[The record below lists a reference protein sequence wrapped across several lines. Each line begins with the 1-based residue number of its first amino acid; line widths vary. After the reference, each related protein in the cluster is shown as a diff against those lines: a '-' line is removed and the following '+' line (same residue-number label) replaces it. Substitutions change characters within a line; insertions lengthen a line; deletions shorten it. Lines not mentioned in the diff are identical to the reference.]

1 MYLGPAVLVSP
12 QEIFSNA
19 VFKENLQYPV
29 DMVVDAGQDY
39 MFIEQFAYSPPQPT
53 TGSSST
59 NPEDVKTGG
68 VDTSLARNITQGLER
83 RTNISEAF
91 GTCRLPI
98 PNRLDVSNGVGEKVE
113 ERS

>member
-1 MYLGPAVLVSP
+1 MVSP

-29 DMVVDAGQDY
+29 DMMVDAGQDY

-59 NPEDVKTGG
+59 NPEDGKTDQI
-68 VDTSLARNITQGLER
+68 DTTLAL
-83 RTNISEAF
+83 
-91 GTCRLPI
+91 L
-98 PNRLDVSNGVGEKVE
+98 
-113 ERS
+113 